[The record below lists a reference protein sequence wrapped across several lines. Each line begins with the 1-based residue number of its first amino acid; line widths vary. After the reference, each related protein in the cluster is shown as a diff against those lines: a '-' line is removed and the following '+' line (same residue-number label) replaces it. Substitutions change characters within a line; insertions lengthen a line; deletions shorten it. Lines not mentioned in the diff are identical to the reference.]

1 MATHDLTQG
10 GVGSQLTRMTIPY
23 FLGVSSMILA
33 SMIETIYIG
42 VLGAKEL
49 AAYSFMFPVIMA
61 LTSVSMGVGI
71 GASSV
76 IARAE
81 GQGERERVRRYVTH
95 TGILT
100 VLITVALSGSVY
112 FFLEDLYAMMG
123 AKDEVL
129 KLVVAFA
136 EVWVLGLMTFTIPMV
151 TSTVLRAVGIAKEPG
166 YIMTLTSAMQLVL

>member
-10 GVGSQLTRMTIPY
+10 DVGSQLTRMTIPY

-81 GQGERERVRRYVTH
+81 GQGQRERVRRYVTH

-100 VLITVALSGSVY
+100 VLITVALSGSSISSW
-112 FFLEDLYAMMG
+112 
-123 AKDEVL
+123 K
-129 KLVVAFA
+129 
-136 EVWVLGLMTFTIPMV
+136 
-151 TSTVLRAVGIAKEPG
+151 TSTP
-166 YIMTLTSAMQLVL
+166 